1 MPQFDKV
8 TFFNQIFWVTLVFFT
23 FYFVLLKQVLPALFL
38 SLKTR
43 KKAIK
48 SYGDNFSG
56 TGEFSTSLEKS
67 PFKG

>member
-8 TFFNQIFWVTLVFFT
+8 TFFNQIFWVTVVFFT

-48 SYGDNFSG
+48 SYGNSLLG
-56 TGEFSTSLEKS
+56 KEEASTNVIES
-67 PFKG
+67 PFKN